1 MMHTLRDVLFNNPH
15 IEAARPAISFGTKT
29 LTYAQLR
36 DAVSRV
42 ARQLRNEGVQGG
54 DRVSVL
60 LENVP
65 EYLISHFAITSI
77 GAIYVPLNWRL
88 HASEHVVLMNNAEP
102 KVLIASSAFGESVA
116 AARAGVAS
124 LKRVVTLGERL
135 EGCEEFYAWSSGEG
149 TLPDDFIPGVDDG
162 AVIVYTSGTTGLPKG
177 ALLAHGNV
185 VFDLHNISGYGKQ
198 TRNSTVVHVAPL
210 YHQTCVHALVHLLM
224 GGHVVLL
231 KKFDVPE
238 LLATIQRVRGTYIF
252 LAPTMLYEIL
262 DYPQLADFDLSSLQ
276 TIVYGAAPITGAR
289 LRQAIEV
296 FGMKL
301 VQGYGLTEA
310 TSHVAYLDKEEHLV
324 AEGSIGRGIPGVESR
339 VVNDE
344 GKDVKPK
351 EIGEIIVRGRTVMKG
366 YWREPKATQETV
378 VDGWLHSGD
387 LAEVDERGFM
397 YIVGRKKDLVI
408 SGGVNIY
415 PRDIEEV
422 LSEHEGIAEAAAFG
436 VPDAYWGEAL
446 TAAVVPREGFTLDP
460 AEIQAFCRARLGGY
474 QVPKRIE
481 VVATLPKNASGK
493 ILKRELR
500 RFYGAE
506 TPAPVCSTAAA

>member
-1 MMHTLRDVLFNNPH
+1 MLTLRDVLFDNPH
-15 IEAARPAISFGTKT
+15 IKADNPAITFDGKT
-29 LTYAQLR
+29 LSYRQLR
-36 DAVSRV
+36 DAVTRV

-65 EYLISHFAITSI
+65 EYLISYFAITSI

-88 HASEHVVLMNNAEP
+88 HASEHVVLMNNAKP
-102 KVLIASSAFGESVA
+102 KVLIVSSAFGESVS
-116 AARAGVAS
+116 AARNSVPS
-124 LKRVVTLGERL
+124 LRKIVTLGKAL
-135 EGCEEFYAWSSGEG
+135 EGCEEFYAWAKEEG
-149 TLPDDFIPGVDDG
+149 ALPADFIPSADDG

-177 ALLAHGNV
+177 ALLTHGNV
-185 VFDLHNISGYGKQ
+185 VFDLHNIAGYGKQ
-198 TRNSTVVHVAPL
+198 TSSSTVVHVAPL
-210 YHQTCVHALVHLLM
+210 YHQTCVHALVHLVF
-224 GGHVVLL
+224 GAHVVLL
-231 KKFDVPE
+231 KKFDVADV
-238 LLATIQRVRGTYIF
+238 LSTIQRVKGTYIF

-262 DYPQLADFDLSSLQ
+262 DHPQLSKYDLSSLQ

-310 TSHVAYLDKEEHLV
+310 TSHVAYLDKQDHLL

-351 EIGEIIVRGRTVMKG
+351 EIGEILVRGRTVMKG
-366 YWREPKATQETV
+366 YWREPKATQETI

-422 LSEHEGIAEAAAFG
+422 LSEHAGIAEVAAFG
-436 VPDAYWGEAL
+436 VPDPYWGEAL
-446 TAAVVPREGFTLDP
+446 TVAVVPHAGIKLEP

-474 QVPKRIE
+474 QVPKRVE
-481 VVATLPKNASGK
+481 VIATLPKNASGK

-500 RFYGAE
+500 RIYGNE
-506 TPAPVCSTAAA
+506 TPPQVNTTAAS

>member
-1 MMHTLRDVLFNNPH
+1 MMFTLRDVLFNNPH
-15 IEAARPAISFGTKT
+15 IKAESPAVTFGATT
-29 LTYAQLR
+29 LTYGQLQ
-36 DAVSRV
+36 DAVTRV
-42 ARQLRNEGVQGG
+42 ARQLRSEGVQGG

-65 EYLISHFAITSI
+65 EYLISYFAITSI

-102 KVLIASSAFGESVA
+102 KVLIASSAFAESVS
-116 AARAGVAS
+116 AARSGVPS
-124 LKRVVTLGERL
+124 LATIVTLGEAL
-135 EGCEEFYAWSSGEG
+135 EGCEEFYAWSKDAES
-149 TLPDDFIPGVDDG
+149 LPDDFIPSAEDG

-177 ALLAHGNV
+177 ALLTHGNV
-185 VFDLHNISGYGKQ
+185 VFDLHNIAGYGKQ
-198 TRNSTVVHVAPL
+198 TPSSTIVHVAPL
-210 YHQTCVHALVHLLM
+210 YHQTCVHVLVHLM
-224 GGHVVLL
+224 FGAHVVLL
-231 KKFDVPE
+231 RKFDVAD
-238 LLATIQRVRGTYIF
+238 LLSTVQRFKGTYMF

-262 DYPQLADFDLSSLQ
+262 DYPELSKFDLSSLQ

-289 LRQAIEV
+289 LRKAIEV

-310 TSHVAYLDKEEHLV
+310 TSHVAYLDKQEHLV

-339 VVNDE
+339 VVNDD

-351 EIGEIIVRGRTVMKG
+351 EIGEIIVRGRTVMKE

-422 LSEHEGIAEAAAFG
+422 LSEHKGIAEAAAFG
-436 VPDAYWGEAL
+436 VPDPYWGEAL
-446 TAAVVPREGFTLDP
+446 TAAVVPREGFALDP
-460 AEIQAFCRARLGGY
+460 AEVQAFCREHLGGY
-474 QVPKRIE
+474 QVPKRVE
-481 VVATLPKNASGK
+481 VVSTLPKNASGK

-500 RFYGAE
+500 RIYGTE
-506 TPAPVCSTAAA
+506 TQATESSAPAN